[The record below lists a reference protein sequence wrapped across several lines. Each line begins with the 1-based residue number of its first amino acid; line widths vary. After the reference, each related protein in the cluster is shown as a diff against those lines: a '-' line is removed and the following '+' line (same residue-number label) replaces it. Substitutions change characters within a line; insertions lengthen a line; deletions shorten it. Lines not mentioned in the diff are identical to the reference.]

1 MTLWGER
8 AEGEWAMTDEAAPY
22 GLLPYGVKR
31 LQELQSPQCKGIS
44 AWACQTNDEPFGESR
59 HFCMGVS
66 NQ

>member
-22 GLLPYGVKR
+22 GVKG